1 MSDYGTHDRQQRD
14 GLVYG
19 ESHIFDAHGVHKLPA
34 HGSRADREAGSDPK
48 RAAKGSEPVASTE
61 REPPR
66 WRPGLRTQ
74 GASLD
79 GWLRIVSAP
88 LRY

>member
-1 MSDYGTHDRQQRD
+1 MRDYGTHTRQRD
-14 GLVYG
+14 ALVYG
-19 ESHIFDAHGVHKLPA
+19 EVENFDAFGVYRLLA
-34 HGSRADREAGSDPK
+34 YGCRADREAGSDPK

-61 REPPR
+61 REPSR